1 MCSLMFLPVT
11 GITLLVS
18 SRVSYVAVTPLGY
31 GVRAAFS
38 LFYAGTPRSQTPLF
52 PLVSGVRIAC
62 PDQVY
67 PSLDNEGPCRIS
79 SVCNLRPRMVAPT

>member
-11 GITLLVS
+11 GFTLLVS
-18 SRVSYVAVTPLGY
+18 SRVFYVAVPPRRY

-38 LFYAGTPRSQTPLF
+38 LFYAEALPSQTPLF

-67 PSLDNEGPCRIS
+67 PSLACLDNGGPC
-79 SVCNLRPRMVAPT
+79 